1 MTNVIRT
8 DIRVS
13 SSNPPVAL
21 GNLPFQ
27 ANKAERET
35 ESEALVYKSSHA
47 RQLSLIRSRPLTPL
61 RSFFVNFPNVHYLL
75 EVVRIYFA
83 PKVYV
88 VFLSNNNTFTSL
100 FAGHSK
106 VSGSGN
112 RGACLY
118 SCQPRP
124 TSVCKEDHQSLK
136 PFRLV
141 PKTKKTAAGT
151 SPPIAKTTPSSRC
164 V

>member
-1 MTNVIRT
+1 MFLVRT
-8 DIRVS
+8 HLWRWTI
-13 SSNPPVAL
+13 
-21 GNLPFQ
+21 LPFQ
-27 ANKAERET
+27 ANRAERET
-35 ESEALVYKSSHA
+35 ESEALVYKSS
-47 RQLSLIRSRPLTPL
+47 RTMQLGLIRSRPLTPL
-61 RSFFVNFPNVHYLL
+61 RSFFVFFPNVHLPTRNSSNL
-75 EVVRIYFA
+75 FR

-88 VFLSNNNTFTSL
+88 VFLHNIYTSL

-112 RGACLY
+112 SGACLY
-118 SCQPRP
+118 GCQPRP

>member
-88 VFLSNNNTFTSL
+88 VFSFTSTSTR
-100 FAGHSK
+100 HSSQDTARSVDLVTAEP
-106 VSGSGN
+106 VSTVVSQD
-112 RGACLY
+112 L
-118 SCQPRP
+118 P
-124 TSVCKEDHQSLK
+124 VCARRIISL
-136 PFRLV
+136 
-141 PKTKKTAAGT
+141 
-151 SPPIAKTTPSSRC
+151 
-164 V
+164 

>member
-47 RQLSLIRSRPLTPL
+47 MQLGLIRSRPLTTL
-61 RSFFVNFPNVHYLL
+61 RSFFVFFQTFIYLL
-75 EVVRIYFA
+75 EVVRTYFA

-88 VFLSNNNTFTSL
+88 VFIFTTTSTRHSSQDTARSVDLVTAEPVSTVVSQDLPVCARRIISL
-100 FAGHSK
+100 
-106 VSGSGN
+106 
-112 RGACLY
+112 
-118 SCQPRP
+118 
-124 TSVCKEDHQSLK
+124 
-136 PFRLV
+136 
-141 PKTKKTAAGT
+141 
-151 SPPIAKTTPSSRC
+151 
-164 V
+164 

>member
-61 RSFFVNFPNVHYLL
+61 RSFFVNSPNVHYLL

-88 VFLSNNNTFTSL
+88 VFFTTTTTSTRHSSQDTARSVKLVTKEPVSTVVSQDLPVCARRIISL
-100 FAGHSK
+100 
-106 VSGSGN
+106 
-112 RGACLY
+112 
-118 SCQPRP
+118 
-124 TSVCKEDHQSLK
+124 
-136 PFRLV
+136 
-141 PKTKKTAAGT
+141 
-151 SPPIAKTTPSSRC
+151 
-164 V
+164 

>member
-61 RSFFVNFPNVHYLL
+61 RSFFVFSKTFIYLL
-75 EVVRIYFA
+75 EVVRTYFA
-83 PKVYV
+83 PRYTS
-88 VFLSNNNTFTSL
+88 FHLYNNTFTSL

-118 SCQPRP
+118 GCQPRP

>member
-1 MTNVIRT
+1 VFLVRT
-8 DIRVS
+8 HLWRWTI
-13 SSNPPVAL
+13 
-21 GNLPFQ
+21 LPFQ
-27 ANKAERET
+27 ANRAERET

-47 RQLSLIRSRPLTPL
+47 MQLGLIRSRPLTPL
-61 RSFFVNFPNVHYLL
+61 RSFSYFFQTFICLL
-75 EVVRIYFA
+75 EIVRTYFA

-88 VFLSNNNTFTSL
+88 VFLYNNIYTSL

-112 RGACLY
+112 SGACLY
-118 SCQPRP
+118 GCRPRP

-141 PKTKKTAAGT
+141 PKTKKTAAGRIANPPT
-151 SPPIAKTTPSSRC
+151 SPPSAKTTPSSRC

>member
-1 MTNVIRT
+1 MTNVSLT

-61 RSFFVNFPNVHYLL
+61 RSFFVNSPNVHYLL

-88 VFLSNNNTFTSL
+88 VFFTTTTTSTRHSSQDTARSVDLVTAEPVSTVVSQDLPVCARRIISL
-100 FAGHSK
+100 
-106 VSGSGN
+106 
-112 RGACLY
+112 
-118 SCQPRP
+118 
-124 TSVCKEDHQSLK
+124 
-136 PFRLV
+136 
-141 PKTKKTAAGT
+141 
-151 SPPIAKTTPSSRC
+151 
-164 V
+164 

>member
-61 RSFFVNFPNVHYLL
+61 RSFFVFSQTFICLL
-75 EVVRIYFA
+75 EIVRTYFA
-83 PKVYV
+83 QRYTSFFFTTSTRHSSQDTARSVDLVTAEPVSTV
-88 VFLSNNNTFTSL
+88 VSQDLPVCARRIISL
-100 FAGHSK
+100 
-106 VSGSGN
+106 
-112 RGACLY
+112 
-118 SCQPRP
+118 
-124 TSVCKEDHQSLK
+124 
-136 PFRLV
+136 
-141 PKTKKTAAGT
+141 
-151 SPPIAKTTPSSRC
+151 
-164 V
+164 